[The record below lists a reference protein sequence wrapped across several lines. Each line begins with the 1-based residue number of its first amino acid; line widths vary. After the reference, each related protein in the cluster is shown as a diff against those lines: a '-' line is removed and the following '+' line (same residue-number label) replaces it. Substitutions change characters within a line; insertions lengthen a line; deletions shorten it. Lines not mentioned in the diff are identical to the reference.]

1 MMVVIT
7 TPFKSENEFLKD
19 LNRFWL
25 LNKAVDPN
33 GRYGE
38 EYYSYHGGS
47 VFFGIYEMVRFPL
60 ALGSHIFLC
69 LVLPQ

>member
-7 TPFKSENEFLKD
+7 TPFKSQNEFLKD

-25 LNKAVDPN
+25 LNKALDPN

-38 EYYSYHGGS
+38 EYYIGSYHWGL
-47 VFFGIYEMVRFPL
+47 VFFSVY
-60 ALGSHIFLC
+60 
-69 LVLPQ
+69 